1 MNNCTAI
8 RTGRVLRPPSRHRP
22 QTLPLPPAQS
32 PNQRPPSLLEAIDG
46 LSLAV
51 NQLLASL
58 GPSALETAPAHVPAN
73 ATPQPPTA
81 RPAIACPWYDELTPA
96 PVPAVSAERI
106 QMQDLEQDDD
116 FWSCPWDE
124 LSVQELRSLLRDYP
138 IDRSSLPAPIELL
151 RRSELLEALSQLQ
164 EICD

>member
-8 RTGRVLRPPSRHRP
+8 RTGRMLRPLSPHRP
-22 QTLPLPPAQS
+22 QTLPLPLAQS
-32 PNQRPPSLLEAIDG
+32 PSQRPSSLLEAIAD
-46 LSLAV
+46 LSQAV

-58 GPSALETAPAHVPAN
+58 GPSALVTAPAN

-96 PVPAVSAERI
+96 PVPAVSAERC
-106 QMQDLEQDDD
+106 QMQDLEQEDD

-164 EICD
+164 EISD